1 MDRDLIRAFV
11 RRDWAQ
17 VARAK
22 TAVWPAQKSGR
33 SAAEVLDAADALRRH
48 AMTVRPEWPSDED
61 RAADLA
67 THRRV
72 SEALRAVVV
81 RPRWRDAM
89 R

>member
-1 MDRDLIRAFV
+1 MAAVDAEHIRAFV

-22 TAVWPAQKSGR
+22 TAHWMAQKAGR

-72 SEALRAVVV
+72 SEALRAVIV
-81 RPRWRDAM
+81 RSR
-89 R
+89 